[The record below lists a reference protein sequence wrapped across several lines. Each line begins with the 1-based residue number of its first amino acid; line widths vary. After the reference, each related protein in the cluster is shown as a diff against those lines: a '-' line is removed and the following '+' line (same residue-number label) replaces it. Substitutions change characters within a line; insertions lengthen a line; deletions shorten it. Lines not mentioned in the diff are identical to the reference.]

1 MMWLASKGAVDAS
14 RNPGDAVADDSHEP
28 ASAPSDARST
38 TPPHAALHPLWR
50 VALVF
55 IAATLIAIGIAQTT
69 VALFGQD
76 YSRTGHIARA
86 VAALLLYVPLVVAA
100 RRFLDRGQ
108 LSGLGVA
115 PFPAAWR
122 PLLLGAAAWVVPA
135 AIGCAVVMGLGWS
148 RITLQGSAGALAAVV
163 AVRMVLVLIY
173 EALPEELLFRGY
185 LYHHV
190 ATVVPRWLAVVVQA
204 VLFTLWGVLAGAA
217 GTVDRIVLFAGF
229 ALVLGIIRA
238 RTGTVWTTVGFHLAF
253 QTVAQVTSPVE
264 TVLAVTDLLTLQAI
278 AFVLLPFVLGP
289 LIAMW
294 AHPAP
299 PDWRAREPERQ
310 PTPSA

>member
-1 MMWLASKGAVDAS
+1 M
-14 RNPGDAVADDSHEP
+14 ADEDREP
-28 ASAPSDARST
+28 VTAPSDTGST
-38 TPPHAALHPLWR
+38 TPPHAARGRLHPLWR

-55 IAATLIAIGIAQTT
+55 AAATLIAGGIATIGD
-69 VALFGQD
+69 ALFGDD
-76 YSRTGHIARA
+76 YSRSGHIARA
-86 VAALLLYVPLVVAA
+86 VAALTLYVPLVVVA

-108 LSGLGVA
+108 MSGLGVA

-122 PLLLGAAAWVVPA
+122 PLLLGVAAWLIPA
-135 AIGCAVVMGLGWS
+135 AIGSAVVIGLGWS
-148 RITLQGSAGALAAVV
+148 GITLRSSGGALAAVIGLRFV
-163 AVRMVLVLIY
+163 TVLIY

-185 LYHHV
+185 LYHHL
-190 ATVVPRWLAVVVQA
+190 ATVVPRGLAVVVQA
-204 VLFTLWGVLAGAA
+204 VLFVLWGVLAGAA

-264 TVLAVTDLLTLQAI
+264 TVLAITDLLTLQAI

-299 PDWRAREPERQ
+299 PDWRAREPEHQ